1 MHDIL
6 NILRYMYNLSKY
18 PDIITPQQAHIV
30 LFYAQSPQEQ
40 PLPWNHLFLEAHIML
55 CAQLHNNSSFSFEQ
69 EQLLLILFVFI
80 NNQCSSKYM
89 EYFKLGF

>member
-40 PLPWNHLFLEAHIML
+40 PLP
-55 CAQLHNNSSFSFEQ
+55 
-69 EQLLLILFVFI
+69 
-80 NNQCSSKYM
+80 
-89 EYFKLGF
+89 